1 MKKREQLKE
10 IATILMSV
18 THTKKHIK
26 PIEDRYAERA
36 RFFCIARALLK
47 LVLVAA
53 VVIYIVVSVIH
64 WC

>member
-36 RFFCIARALLK
+36 RFFRTARKLLK
-47 LVLVAA
+47 LVLLTALA
-53 VVIYIVVSVIH
+53 IYIVVSVIH
-64 WC
+64 R